1 MSTHKLS
8 RERSL
13 MKFITKF
20 HWNESQKPF
29 RWESDRSLGNVIVSA
44 RPSIRILAQNA
55 MLLVWSILN
64 LAIWPGTIVGTE
76 KIQLKFSRKLILILF
91 GNSCRSSHEHTM
103 CGRQFPFS
111 FSNAID
117 IRFNLLKLMQFVWQI
132 AVCGGVWGLLPNVI
146 ISWLWLWMSIS
157 FFFLVRHWFVLC
169 PSTNCIRAIT
179 AGSVSIVSLC
189 IECSVNVCQQLQN
202 KIQCEWSVCVHKRMN
217 PKNVAD
223 VNGSH
228 LSHESKPQ
236 NVVGETIFIISFRSR
251 RCCANE
257 NKS

>member
-1 MSTHKLS
+1 MLHRISVSGVAHSKFCESKNNYKKFGSIFDMVRRFIQQKNKCPHTNSHANDRWWNLLRNFIEMSRK
-8 RERSL
+8 
-13 MKFITKF
+13 
-20 HWNESQKPF
+20 KPF

-132 AVCGGVWGLLPNVI
+132 AVCVGVCED
-146 ISWLWLWMSIS
+146 
-157 FFFLVRHWFVLC
+157 F
-169 PSTNCIRAIT
+169 
-179 AGSVSIVSLC
+179 
-189 IECSVNVCQQLQN
+189 CQ
-202 KIQCEWSVCVHKRMN
+202 M
-217 PKNVAD
+217 
-223 VNGSH
+223 
-228 LSHESKPQ
+228 
-236 NVVGETIFIISFRSR
+236 
-251 RCCANE
+251 
-257 NKS
+257 